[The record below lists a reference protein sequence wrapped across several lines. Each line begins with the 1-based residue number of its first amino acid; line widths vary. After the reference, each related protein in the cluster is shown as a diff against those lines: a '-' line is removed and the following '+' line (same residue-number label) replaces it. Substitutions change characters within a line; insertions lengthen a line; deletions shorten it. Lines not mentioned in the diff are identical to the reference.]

1 MILESL
7 GPHAGFIVVAY
18 VIALL
23 IIAALIA
30 WVSVD
35 HRRQKQT
42 LADLDARGI
51 TRRSE
56 RTDERKP

>member
-1 MILESL
+1 MMLESL
-7 GPHAGFIVVAY
+7 GPHASFIVGSYAVA
-18 VIALL
+18 VL

-30 WVSVD
+30 WVIAD

-42 LADLDARGI
+42 LADLEARGI

-56 RTDERKP
+56 RTDGRKP